1 MIELNDKT
9 FILDDNKRYAVIESI
24 TYENKIYAY
33 LVNVDDEMDSM
44 FKEIVTDNNE
54 LSLQDIDKNLFRD
67 KILNVFLD
75 KFKDE

>member
-33 LVNVDDEMDSM
+33 LVNVDDEMD
-44 FKEIVTDNNE
+44 FY
-54 LSLQDIDKNLFRD
+54 
-67 KILNVFLD
+67 
-75 KFKDE
+75 